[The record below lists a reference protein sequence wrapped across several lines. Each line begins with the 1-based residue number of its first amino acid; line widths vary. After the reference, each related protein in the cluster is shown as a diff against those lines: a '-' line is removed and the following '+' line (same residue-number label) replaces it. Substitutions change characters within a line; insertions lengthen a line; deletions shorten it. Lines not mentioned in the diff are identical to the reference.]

1 MAANPN
7 RMFGAAN
14 ADPIARRGN
23 CQLDGVTW
31 EQFAEVRA

>member
-7 RMFGAAN
+7 GMFGAAN
-14 ADPIARRGN
+14 ADLIARRGN

-31 EQFAEVRA
+31 EQFAAERA